1 MIYLAVFSFSIL
13 SAALAQIAESRKKK
27 YYPALFSI
35 ISVLILSILGGLRHE
50 SIGTD
55 VLFYIKGNFD
65 AALWIDSFSKY
76 FTAIYA
82 KEPLYLVVVYIIAKL
97 FGNFQVLLFTFQM
110 MTIGC
115 VYFAAW
121 KRRKYVSP
129 WFVLLIYCALYY
141 NDSYNMVR
149 QHLAMAV
156 VLLGSVYLIE
166 EKYKYCLSCF
176 FIASLFH
183 TSAFL
188 SFILFPVYLYL
199 KREKSIFYFK
209 KRKPSL
215 YGKKMREFTI
225 IVIALVGI
233 FGIKMWCHLFIQIGI
248 LSPRYLYYFTNDNI
262 SGHYF
267 DTLIYLFEICVLV
280 FNTKYFKSNM
290 NNYRFYRTIAFLN
303 VILLQL
309 TLFMSY
315 GHRLSLYFGIIN
327 LLTIAQI
334 PQSFHKK
341 KNQII
346 IYLSIIV
353 IAIVYWIKIYYIGHV
368 SETIPYMFFYQQR
381 G

>member
-1 MIYLAVFSFSIL
+1 MIYLAIFSFSIFC
-13 SAALAQIAESRKKK
+13 AALAQITEAKEMKD
-27 YYPALFSI
+27 YPILFSI
-35 ISVLILSILGGLRHE
+35 ISVLILSLLGGLRHE

-55 VLFYIKGNFD
+55 VLFYIKGNFE
-65 AALWIDSFSKY
+65 AALWIDSFPKY

-82 KEPLYLVVVYIIAKL
+82 KEPLYLVVVYIISKV
-97 FGNFQVLLFTFQM
+97 FGNFQVLLFTFQI

-121 KRRKYVSP
+121 KRRRYVSP

-149 QHLAMAV
+149 QHLAMAI
-156 VLLGSVYLIE
+156 VLLGSVYLLE
-166 EKYKYCLSCF
+166 EKYKNCLIFF

-188 SFILFPVYLYL
+188 AFILVPIYIYL

-209 KRKPSL
+209 KRKSNL
-215 YGKKMREFTI
+215 YGKKMRELTI
-225 IVIALVGI
+225 TVIALIGI
-233 FGIKMWCHLFIQIGI
+233 LGIKVWCQLFIQIGI

-267 DTLIYLFEICVLV
+267 DTIIYLFEICVLV
-280 FNTKYFKSNM
+280 FNTKYLKTNM

-303 VILLQL
+303 VIVLQL

-315 GHRLSLYFGIIN
+315 GHRVSLYFGIIN
-327 LLTIAQI
+327 VLTIAQI

-346 IYLSIIV
+346 IYSLITL

-368 SETIPYMFFYQQR
+368 SETVPYLFFNQ
-381 G
+381 

>member
-1 MIYLAVFSFSIL
+1 MIYLAIFSFSIFC
-13 SAALAQIAESRKKK
+13 AALAQITEAKEMKH
-27 YYPALFSI
+27 YPILFSI
-35 ISVLILSILGGLRHE
+35 ISVLILSLLGGLRHE

-55 VLFYIKGNFD
+55 VLFYIKGNFE
-65 AALWIDSFSKY
+65 AALWIDSFPKY

-82 KEPLYLVVVYIIAKL
+82 KEPLYLVVVYIISKV
-97 FGNFQVLLFTFQM
+97 FGNFQVLLFTFQI

-121 KRRKYVSP
+121 KRRRYVAP

-149 QHLAMAV
+149 QHLAMAI
-156 VLLGSVYLIE
+156 VLLGSVYLLE
-166 EKYKYCLSCF
+166 EKYKNCLIFF

-188 SFILFPVYLYL
+188 SFILVPIYIYL

-209 KRKPSL
+209 KRKSNL
-215 YGKKMREFTI
+215 YGKKMRELTI
-225 IVIALVGI
+225 TVIALIGI
-233 FGIKMWCHLFIQIGI
+233 LGIKIWCQLFIQIGI

-280 FNTKYFKSNM
+280 FNTKYLKTNM

-303 VILLQL
+303 VIVLQL

-327 LLTIAQI
+327 ILTIAQI

-346 IYLSIIV
+346 IYLFITL
-353 IAIVYWIKIYYIGHV
+353 IALVYWIKIYYIGHV
-368 SETIPYMFFYQQR
+368 SETIPYMFFYQ
-381 G
+381 